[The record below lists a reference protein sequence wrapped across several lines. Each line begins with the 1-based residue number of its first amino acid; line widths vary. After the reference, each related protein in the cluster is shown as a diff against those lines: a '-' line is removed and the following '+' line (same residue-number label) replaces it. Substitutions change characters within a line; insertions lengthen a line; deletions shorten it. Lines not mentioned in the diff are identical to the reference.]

1 MKYHLDLTFELTSLF
16 AKLIIERVKQDLD
29 DDEIELNEEETV
41 GSQIEIHRKNTIRLN
56 TMDTIQEQIGEPS
69 CQRIAD
75 VGENDIIQINYL
87 LDNAPNYLVGC
98 VIQKRNEVKNI
109 FCFRC
114 LLLMWKILL
123 IILSTLMEIHVKK
136 ENLFSPL

>member
-1 MKYHLDLTFELTSLF
+1 MKIRFDLWFDEFFFENYSF
-16 AKLIIERVKQDLD
+16 IREKQDLD

-75 VGENDIIQINYL
+75 VSKNDIN
-87 LDNAPNYLVGC
+87 
-98 VIQKRNEVKNI
+98 VK
-109 FCFRC
+109 
-114 LLLMWKILL
+114 
-123 IILSTLMEIHVKK
+123 IHM
-136 ENLFSPL
+136 

>member
-1 MKYHLDLTFELTSLF
+1 MKYHLTFELTSLF

>member
-1 MKYHLDLTFELTSLF
+1 MKYHLTFELTSLF

-56 TMDTIQEQIGEPS
+56 TMYTIQEQIGEPS

-75 VGENDIIQINYL
+75 VGENDIIQINSL

>member
-1 MKYHLDLTFELTSLF
+1 MKYHLTFELTSLF

-75 VGENDIIQINYL
+75 VGENDIIQINSL

-123 IILSTLMEIHVKK
+123 ITSSTLMEIHVKK

>member
-1 MKYHLDLTFELTSLF
+1 MKYHLTFELTSLF

-75 VGENDIIQINYL
+75 VGENDIIQINSL

-123 IILSTLMEIHVKK
+123 IILSTLMGIHVKK
-136 ENLFSPL
+136 ENLFSLP

>member
-1 MKYHLDLTFELTSLF
+1 MKYHLTFELTSLF
-16 AKLIIERVKQDLD
+16 AKLLIERVKQDLD

-56 TMDTIQEQIGEPS
+56 TMYTIQEQIGEPS

-75 VGENDIIQINYL
+75 VSENDIIQINSL

-98 VIQKRNEVKNI
+98 VIQKRNEVRNI

-123 IILSTLMEIHVKK
+123 IISSTLMEIHVKK

>member
-1 MKYHLDLTFELTSLF
+1 MKYHLTFELTSLF

-56 TMDTIQEQIGEPS
+56 TMYTIQEQIGEPS

-75 VGENDIIQINYL
+75 VSENDIIQINSL

-98 VIQKRNEVKNI
+98 VIQKRNEVRNI

-123 IILSTLMEIHVKK
+123 IISSTLMEIHVKK

>member
-1 MKYHLDLTFELTSLF
+1 MKYHLTFELTSLF

-75 VGENDIIQINYL
+75 VGENDIIQINSL

>member
-1 MKYHLDLTFELTSLF
+1 MKYHLTFELTSLF
-16 AKLIIERVKQDLD
+16 AKLLIERVKQDLD

-75 VGENDIIQINYL
+75 VSENDIIQINSL
-87 LDNAPNYLVGC
+87 FDNAPNYLVGC

-123 IILSTLMEIHVKK
+123 ITSSILMEIHVKK

>member
-1 MKYHLDLTFELTSLF
+1 MKYHLTFDLTSLF

-75 VGENDIIQINYL
+75 VGENDIIQINSL

-98 VIQKRNEVKNI
+98 VIQKRNVIICNFLWNFKLNY
-109 FCFRC
+109 CFF
-114 LLLMWKILL
+114 LQPQEAI
-123 IILSTLMEIHVKK
+123 
-136 ENLFSPL
+136 

>member
-1 MKYHLDLTFELTSLF
+1 M
-16 AKLIIERVKQDLD
+16 D

-75 VGENDIIQINYL
+75 VSKNDIIQINSL
-87 LDNAPNYLVGC
+87 LDNAPNYLV
-98 VIQKRNEVKNI
+98 VV
-109 FCFRC
+109 CFRC

-123 IILSTLMEIHVKK
+123 IISSTLMEIHVKK
-136 ENLFSPL
+136 ENLFSQL

>member
-1 MKYHLDLTFELTSLF
+1 MKYHLTFELTSLF

-75 VGENDIIQINYL
+75 VSENDIIQINSL

>member
-1 MKYHLDLTFELTSLF
+1 MKYHLTFELTSLF
-16 AKLIIERVKQDLD
+16 AKLLIERVKQDLD

-56 TMDTIQEQIGEPS
+56 TMVTIQEQIGEPS

-75 VGENDIIQINYL
+75 VSENDTIQINSL
-87 LDNAPNYLVGC
+87 LDNAPNYL

-123 IILSTLMEIHVKK
+123 IISSTLMEIHVKK

>member
-1 MKYHLDLTFELTSLF
+1 MKYHLTFELTSLF
-16 AKLIIERVKQDLD
+16 AKLLIERVKQDLD

-75 VGENDIIQINYL
+75 VGENDIIQINSL

>member
-1 MKYHLDLTFELTSLF
+1 MTSFFFFENDSF
-16 AKLIIERVKQDLD
+16 IREKQDLD

-56 TMDTIQEQIGEPS
+56 TMVTIQEQIGEPS

-75 VGENDIIQINYL
+75 VSENDTIQINSL
-87 LDNAPNYLVGC
+87 LDNAPNYL

-123 IILSTLMEIHVKK
+123 IISSTLMEIHVKK

>member
-1 MKYHLDLTFELTSLF
+1 MTFELTSLF

-75 VGENDIIQINYL
+75 VGENDIIQINSL

-98 VIQKRNEVKNI
+98 VIHKRKS
-109 FCFRC
+109 
-114 LLLMWKILL
+114 LILWRFL
-123 IILSTLMEIHVKK
+123 
-136 ENLFSPL
+136 N

>member
-1 MKYHLDLTFELTSLF
+1 MKYHLTFELTSLF

-75 VGENDIIQINYL
+75 VGENDIIQINSL

-123 IILSTLMEIHVKK
+123 IILSTLMGIHVKK

>member
-1 MKYHLDLTFELTSLF
+1 MKYHLTFELTSLF

-75 VGENDIIQINYL
+75 VSENDIIQINSL
-87 LDNAPNYLVGC
+87 LDNAPIYLVGC
-98 VIQKRNEVKNI
+98 VIQKRIEVKNI

-123 IILSTLMEIHVKK
+123 IISSTLMEIHVKK
-136 ENLFSPL
+136 ENLFSLP

>member
-1 MKYHLDLTFELTSLF
+1 MKYHLTFELTSLF

-56 TMDTIQEQIGEPS
+56 TMYTIQEQIGEPS

-75 VGENDIIQINYL
+75 VSENDIIQINSL
-87 LDNAPNYLVGC
+87 LDNAPN
-98 VIQKRNEVKNI
+98 
-109 FCFRC
+109 
-114 LLLMWKILL
+114 
-123 IILSTLMEIHVKK
+123 
-136 ENLFSPL
+136 